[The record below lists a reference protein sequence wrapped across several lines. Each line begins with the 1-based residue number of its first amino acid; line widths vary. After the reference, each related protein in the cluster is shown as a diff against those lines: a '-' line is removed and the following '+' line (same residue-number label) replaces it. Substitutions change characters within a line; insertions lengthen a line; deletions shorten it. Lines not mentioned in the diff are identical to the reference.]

1 MISSR
6 TKRTRARTPSGVACP
21 TVSAR
26 HTRRAP
32 HRIALPYNA
41 RNVSGAARVV
51 SSVTNITG
59 SPSRTTNVTASSLAR
74 SIRSSVQSSA
84 YCRMGDDP
92 MNVAASMGIPAACE
106 MRAIGS
112 TSLTTVRAAQLASS
126 GSFADAISVA
136 SASVSARVLG
146 PAPGSPMSAD
156 AMPSSTMRCSSACL
170 SSMAGSVTDGHCS
183 PSRSVS
189 SFSST
194 RQVLQSKPGAS
205 VFQSWM
211 RSRSCMVVRDSFVE
225 QYPARTELAMA
236 LASGTGLAL
245 CEVMPTHLP
254 LRSLWHSDALH
265 RARQQLLLRDES
277 TVATQIAVSE
287 IAAPTGE
294 EHARAT
300 WIAERFRRLGLCDVR
315 TDEAGNVIGSRR
327 GVADEPPVV
336 VCAHLDTVF
345 PHGTEVSV
353 TRAGA
358 RLAGPGI
365 GDNGRGLAA
374 MLALAEVIDGR
385 QLRTVAPVEFIA
397 TTGEEGTGDLR
408 GAKCAFADAAV
419 TAAIA
424 LDGAG
429 DERIVNRALGSRRYR
444 IAFRGPGG
452 HSWTAFGVPNAVHA
466 AAIAAAKLAR
476 LPLPREPRTTLSVGR
491 IGGGISVNTI
501 PDEGWLEIDV
511 RSTSCYALDLI
522 ERELRHVARVARS
535 EERRV
540 GKEW

>member
-1 MISSR
+1 
-6 TKRTRARTPSGVACP
+6 
-21 TVSAR
+21 
-26 HTRRAP
+26 
-32 HRIALPYNA
+32 
-41 RNVSGAARVV
+41 
-51 SSVTNITG
+51 
-59 SPSRTTNVTASSLAR
+59 
-74 SIRSSVQSSA
+74 
-84 YCRMGDDP
+84 
-92 MNVAASMGIPAACE
+92 
-106 MRAIGS
+106 
-112 TSLTTVRAAQLASS
+112 
-126 GSFADAISVA
+126 
-136 SASVSARVLG
+136 
-146 PAPGSPMSAD
+146 
-156 AMPSSTMRCSSACL
+156 
-170 SSMAGSVTDGHCS
+170 
-183 PSRSVS
+183 
-189 SFSST
+189 
-194 RQVLQSKPGAS
+194 
-205 VFQSWM
+205 
-211 RSRSCMVVRDSFVE
+211 
-225 QYPARTELAMA
+225 MA
-236 LASGTGLAL
+236 LASGPGLAL

-254 LRSLWHSDALH
+254 LRSLWHSDALY

-397 TTGEEGTGDLR
+397 TTGEEGAGDLR
-408 GAKCAFADAAV
+408 PLAPRLADAAV

-444 IAFRGPGG
+444 IAFHGPGG

-522 ERELRHVARVARS
+522 ERELRHVARVARDEENDRSTRGSAPLSVVVQLIGDRPSGETAASHPLVVMAMEATRLVGREPELATASTDANVPISRGIPAIAIGAGGRGGDAHTHS
-535 EERRV
+535 EWFDNVHGTLGVARALTIV
-540 GKEW
+540 MATAGLQ